1 MPKDG
6 NKIFNVES
14 SDNLEKIEEEII
26 AAAEKSGKK
35 NVIVNI
41 FSYPGEKL
49 KRRWNVRY
57 KFNKKHLVL
66 DAIITGV
73 VLTLVGLNVF
83 WLYGGFHYF
92 SDKLELNI
100 SSNEKEFVSGQKV
113 AFNIEY
119 NNKNKYE
126 LEEAVL
132 SFVLPANFVLE
143 KVDRVG
149 YDFDHNIIK
158 LGDLAGGANGSI
170 EIKGQLLGSVGDEQI
185 LAANVNYFKTDKKG
199 NRLWGRFTNSA
210 FKKIS
215 ITQSYLEVS
224 MPLPEKVVFGQYLE
238 SKIKVENTS
247 ADLNYGLLKLRVAGH
262 DFALHLSPGET
273 WEIQIPLTVKS
284 EVSFNPEITLL
295 WENNLLAFLQK
306 KVEFNLPVVQT
317 EFSVVSSVNNGE
329 AANPGEDV
337 EMILAYGNNGKFTIE
352 NAEVHLA
359 FYGDYWNLK
368 QTDGEVGKIA
378 GDDVLDYEMVWTFK
392 ELPKLALVQ
401 PNEGGEIRFKVGTKN
416 YAGKNNDFSDFS
428 LRTRADLK
436 YKLNGQEVSI
446 PGSLI
451 ETKLNSNLSVK
462 AYPVYY
468 TASGDQLGRGS
479 LPPKVGQET
488 KYWVFFQLVNDINP
502 VENVMVKIISEGN
515 VVFTGK
521 SNVPVGDPVEIND
534 SARMLTWKISQI
546 PVNPEGIGFA
556 VEVAIVPTL
565 PEKGTYPLLLSS
577 INISGLDSKTGK
589 IIDKTLTG
597 PTTKLVYDKKGKAKD
612 GVVR

>member
-1 MPKDG
+1 MLKNE
-6 NKIFNVES
+6 NKIIDIES
-14 SDNLEKIEEEII
+14 GGNLEKIEEEII
-26 AAAEKSGKK
+26 EAAEKSGKK

-57 KFNKKHLVL
+57 KFNNKHLVM
-66 DAIITGV
+66 DAIIAGI
-73 VLTLVGLNVF
+73 VLTLVGLNIF

-100 SSNEKEFVSGQKV
+100 FVNEKEFVSGQKV

-132 SFVLPANFVLE
+132 SLVLPDNFALE
-143 KVDRVG
+143 NVDRAG
-149 YDFDHNIIK
+149 YDYDHNIVK
-158 LGDLAGGANGSI
+158 LGDLASGANGSI
-170 EIKGQLLGSVGDEQI
+170 EVKGQLIGSVGDEQI

-199 NRLWGRFTNSA
+199 NRLWGQFTNNVYRKILITRSYVDFSA
-210 FKKIS
+210 S
-215 ITQSYLEVS
+215 
-224 MPLPEKVVFGQYLE
+224 LPEKLVLGQYLAL
-238 SKIKVENTS
+238 KIRLTNTS
-247 ADLNYGLLKLRVAGH
+247 DFLHYKSLLLKADGH
-262 DFALHLSPGET
+262 EFTIKNLAPGKSEEL
-273 WEIQIPLTVKS
+273 EITTTVKG
-284 EVSFNPEITLL
+284 EGKYHPEATLFWERGSFFL
-295 WENNLLAFLQK
+295 LQK
-306 KVEFNLPVVQT
+306 KVEFNIPIIQSK
-317 EFSVVSSVNNGE
+317 FSVVSSINNGE
-329 AANPGEDV
+329 AANPGEEV
-337 EMILAYGNNGKFTIE
+337 EIILAYGNNGKFTIE
-352 NAEVHLA
+352 NAEVHLV

-378 GDDVLDYEMVWTFK
+378 GDDILGYEMVWTFK

-416 YAGKNNDFSDFS
+416 YAGKSNDFS

-436 YKLNGQEVSI
+436 YKLNGQAVIVFGE
-446 PGSLI
+446 LI

-468 TASGDQLGRGS
+468 TASGDQLGRGP

-565 PEKGTYPLLLSS
+565 PEWNTYPLLFSS
-577 INISGLDSKTGK
+577 MNISGLDSKTGK
-589 IIDKTLTG
+589 IIDKTLAG
-597 PTTKLVYDKKGKAKD
+597 PTTKLVYDKKGKLKD
-612 GVVR
+612 GVVK